1 MSKNPSDKFFDD
13 IDFPSIVDNIKV
25 IYNSDGSMST
35 LIDFE
40 RVLDDADLYAYQNW
54 VLGEVVS
61 GPDIRRYDVS
71 CVLMYPQKLMPDP
84 RGAKRLLSVGCNIK
98 FKKTKIKVPVEIK
111 DSGDFAPGTHYP
123 KMVERDVWL
132 VRIEMPKQL
141 MDEIREGSID
151 LAGQTIDLDEL
162 DNAYDE
168 DLDKESEH
176 GQEDQE
182 EQMANSEMGTNPMQ
196 GGLPSPMPGGP
207 M

>member
-13 IDFPSIVDNIKV
+13 IDFPSIIDNIKG

-40 RVLDDADLYAYQNW
+40 RVLDDADLYAYKNW

-71 CVLMYPQKLMPDP
+71 CVLMYPHKLMPDP
-84 RGAKRLLSVGCNIK
+84 RGAKRLLSVGCSIK
-98 FKKTKIKVPVEIK
+98 FKKTKITVPVEIK
-111 DSGDFAPGTHYP
+111 DSGDFKPGTHYP

-162 DNAYDE
+162 DSAYDE
-168 DLDKESEH
+168 DLDKESEQ

-182 EQMANSEMGTNPMQ
+182 QEQTASPEM
-196 GGLPSPMPGGP
+196 GGLPPPMPGGP